1 MAEAA
6 GPNFSVIKLETGWFW
21 TSRAM
26 QDVHGSESMIGAFPS
41 QEEAEKDARE
51 TLGIRE
57 GEQ

>member
-1 MAEAA
+1 MAEAP
-6 GPNFSVIKLETGWFW
+6 GPNFSVMKLETGWFW
-21 TSRAM
+21 ASRAM
-26 QDVHGSESMIGAFPS
+26 QDVHGRKAMIGPFPS

>member
-1 MAEAA
+1 MAEGA

-26 QDVHGSESMIGAFPS
+26 QDVHGRESMIGPFSS